1 MGESSFAHAFLVLV
15 LMQDQRQLHPL
26 SHHWIFMYSHAA
38 DHSAAAAAAA
48 TATAAA
54 KARAPASK
62 TTKQP
67 TINYSF
73 GFSDRS
79 PL

>member
-38 DHSAAAAAAA
+38 DHSAATAAAA
-48 TATAAA
+48 TAA

-73 GFSDRS
+73 DFCDRS